1 MGKNIKKSMKTKR
14 KSVLPKSYGLSAAML
29 AMILIQ
35 ELFLFL
41 IMILDVLPAKYA
53 ALLVVLL
60 LLVDIGLVKLMNT
73 RKRTTNKRLIGLILS
88 VAVIN
93 IMLLGC
99 SYLYNTI
106 DTVQKISTD
115 GRQMEDY
122 HVIVL
127 EESKYE
133 KVKDIEGE
141 TVYVL
146 DTESKMYA
154 EAKERLLTKVSVTY
168 EYESDAATLS
178 EHLVDAKDK
187 LHDEIIFISNSN
199 YEMMCD
205 ENKEFRKNTRV
216 LYSVSV
222 AVKSDDFAKRINVT
236 EDPFNIYISGV
247 DTRGEID
254 EVSRS
259 DVNMIVTVNPETRE
273 ILLTSMPR
281 DSYVPLHSNGQLD
294 KLTHTGIYGIDETIT
309 TVEDWLDVD
318 INYYYR
324 VNFKMLVSLVDA
336 IGGVT
341 VDSPYTF
348 KSAVSSYSYVKG
360 ENELTGKA
368 ALYFVRERK
377 AFEDEDEERIRN
389 QQRVLKA
396 ILKKVTQSKVLLTNY
411 TDILDAVESHMETN
425 MSNKEITSVVKMQLD
440 DMSKWTIK
448 TTSVDGNGAM
458 KGTYSMGP
466 GRPLFVSVPKE
477 ESVEAVKK
485 EIHAVMYP
493 AESEEQE
500 AE

>member
-93 IMLLGC
+93 VMLLGC

-348 KSAVSSYSYVKG
+348 KSAVSNYSYVKG
-360 ENELTGKA
+360 ENELTGKG

-493 AESEEQE
+493 AEQPSE
-500 AE
+500 

>member
-1 MGKNIKKSMKTKR
+1 MGKIIKKSMKTKR

-73 RKRTTNKRLIGLILS
+73 RKKATNKRLIGLILS

-93 IMLLGC
+93 VMLLGC

-122 HVIVL
+122 HVVVL

-133 KVKDIEGE
+133 KVKDIEDE

-168 EYESDAATLS
+168 EYESDVATLS

-205 ENKEFRKNTRV
+205 ENKEFRKNTKV

-281 DSYVPLHSNGQLD
+281 DSYVPLHSNGELD

-341 VDSPYTF
+341 VDSPYAF

-360 ENELTGKA
+360 ENELTGKG

-411 TDILDAVESHMETN
+411 TDILDAVESQMETN
-425 MSNKEITSVVKMQLD
+425 MSNKEITSIVKMQLD

-493 AESEEQE
+493 AEQPSE
-500 AE
+500 

>member
-1 MGKNIKKSMKTKR
+1 MGKIIKKSMKTKR

-60 LLVDIGLVKLMNT
+60 LLVDIGLVKLMNA
-73 RKRTTNKRLIGLILS
+73 RKKATNKRLIGLILS

-93 IMLLGC
+93 VMLLGC

-122 HVIVL
+122 HVVVL

-168 EYESDAATLS
+168 EYESDVATLS

-205 ENKEFRKNTRV
+205 ENKEFRKNTKV

-281 DSYVPLHSNGQLD
+281 DSYVPLHSNGELD

-341 VDSPYTF
+341 VDSPYAF

-360 ENELTGKA
+360 ENELTGKG

-493 AESEEQE
+493 AEQPSE
-500 AE
+500 

>member
-1 MGKNIKKSMKTKR
+1 MGKIIKKSMKTKR

-73 RKRTTNKRLIGLILS
+73 RKKATNKRLIGLILS

-93 IMLLGC
+93 VMLLGC

-122 HVIVL
+122 HVVVL

-168 EYESDAATLS
+168 EYESDVATLS

-205 ENKEFRKNTRV
+205 ENKEFRKNTKV

-281 DSYVPLHSNGQLD
+281 DSYVPLHSNGELD

-341 VDSPYTF
+341 VDSPYAF

-360 ENELTGKA
+360 ENELTGKG

-493 AESEEQE
+493 AEQPSE
-500 AE
+500 

>member
-1 MGKNIKKSMKTKR
+1 MGKIIKKSMKTKR

-60 LLVDIGLVKLMNT
+60 LLVDIGLVKLMNA
-73 RKRTTNKRLIGLILS
+73 RKKATNKRLIGLILS

-93 IMLLGC
+93 VMLLGC

-122 HVIVL
+122 HVVVL

-168 EYESDAATLS
+168 EYESDVATLS

-205 ENKEFRKNTRV
+205 ENKEFRKNTKV

-281 DSYVPLHSNGQLD
+281 DSYVPLHSNGELD

-341 VDSPYTF
+341 VDSPYAF

-360 ENELTGKA
+360 ENELTGKG

-411 TDILDAVESHMETN
+411 TDILDAVESQMETN
-425 MSNKEITSVVKMQLD
+425 MSNKEITSIVKMQLD

-493 AESEEQE
+493 AEQPSE
-500 AE
+500 

>member
-1 MGKNIKKSMKTKR
+1 MGKIIKKSMKTKR

-73 RKRTTNKRLIGLILS
+73 RKKATNKRLIGLILS

-93 IMLLGC
+93 VMLLGC

-122 HVIVL
+122 HVVVL

-168 EYESDAATLS
+168 EYESDVATLS

-205 ENKEFRKNTRV
+205 ENKEFRKNTKV

-254 EVSRS
+254 EISRS

-281 DSYVPLHSNGQLD
+281 DSYVPLHSNGELD

-341 VDSPYTF
+341 VDSPYAF

-360 ENELTGKA
+360 ENELTGKG

-493 AESEEQE
+493 AEQPSE
-500 AE
+500 